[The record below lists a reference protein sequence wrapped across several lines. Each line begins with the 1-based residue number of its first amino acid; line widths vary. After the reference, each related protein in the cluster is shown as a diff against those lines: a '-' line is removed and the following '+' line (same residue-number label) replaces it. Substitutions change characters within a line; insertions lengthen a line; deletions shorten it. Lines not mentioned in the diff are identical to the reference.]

1 MLNSTVI
8 ALGERTRNNEAV
20 FSNSMEANRNFHMSV
35 NSRISAIEK
44 LDVPEKLDDIEKRI
58 QNSNEEDAKYRQKI
72 RKELAVSS
80 DEKTSNKKLI
90 SELASSVQN
99 WEKATG
105 YRFGS
110 APIRLNRNEGP
121 KPI

>member
-1 MLNSTVI
+1 MRGEALLNSTVI

-58 QNSNEEDAKYRQKI
+58 QMSNEEDVKYRQKI

-99 WEKATG
+99 WEKARSADSVRH
-105 YRFGS
+105 RFG
-110 APIRLNRNEGP
+110 
-121 KPI
+121 